1 MNLYGPKELA
11 ESMRTV
17 RKNTVQIAEDI
28 PEESF
33 GYRPTPESRAV
44 AELFLHIAAV
54 WQLTYQMHEIE
65 RRDSIEDFDFGGF
78 FQGASVNEKRTSS
91 KREIIAFLKTEGD
104 RVAEWVEE
112 FPESVLA
119 QPVRMP
125 RDSHPEAKSR
135 FEMIL
140 GAKEHEMHHR
150 AQLMVLQRMLG
161 IVPHLTRSPQPAAEV
176 AKVTA

>member
-1 MNLYGPKELA
+1 MRRRPTAATIQALHFETVWIWLVERKSRTKDREKTMNLYGPKELA

-54 WQLTYQMHEIE
+54 WQLTYEMHEIE

-78 FQGASVNEKRTSS
+78 
-91 KREIIAFLKTEGD
+91 
-104 RVAEWVEE
+104 
-112 FPESVLA
+112 
-119 QPVRMP
+119 
-125 RDSHPEAKSR
+125 
-135 FEMIL
+135 
-140 GAKEHEMHHR
+140 
-150 AQLMVLQRMLG
+150 
-161 IVPHLTRSPQPAAEV
+161 
-176 AKVTA
+176 

>member
-65 RRDSIEDFDFGGF
+65 RRDSIDNFDFGGF
-78 FQGASVNEKRTSS
+78 LQGASVNEKRTSS
-91 KREIIAFLKTEGD
+91 KREIIAFLKTEGERLCD
-104 RVAEWVEE
+104 WVEKL
-112 FPESVLA
+112 PEAVLA
-119 QPVRMP
+119 EPVRMT
-125 RDSHPEAKSR
+125 RGSRPEAKSR

-150 AQLMVLQRMLG
+150 AQLTVIERLLG
-161 IVPHLTRSPQPAAEV
+161 IEPHLTRNRKRVPEKATS
-176 AKVTA
+176 